1 MGPDPEPGPS
11 WDLQERVRGTQPYCK
26 EAEEEPVIIVWKL
39 REDYKWIKSVGHWVE
54 GQIKQWFVF
63 RGQVTAPKYVLLLWK
78 ICREKT
84 YRIKDRCCSPIAP
97 PLLSMHSRRQTLQ
110 HHSDGCPPLA

>member
-1 MGPDPEPGPS
+1 M
-11 WDLQERVRGTQPYCK
+11 L
-26 EAEEEPVIIVWKL
+26 VI
-39 REDYKWIKSVGHWVE
+39 WVE

-110 HHSDGCPPLA
+110 HHSDGCPPLAYRPQEDRLISRGTAKLDCQ